1 MHPKRKQ
8 RLIVALV
15 IVVLSSVT
23 IGLITYALRGNINLF
38 YSPSEVAAG
47 EAPIDRQI
55 RVGGMVVEGS
65 IQRASDRLETRFDV
79 TDFVH
84 SVTVTYN
91 GILPDLFAE
100 GEGVVATGK
109 LGANGVVTA
118 SEVLAKHDENY
129 MPPEVAEALEKA
141 NAKGVCSDSRSR
153 PDSTYHCTVLIRTA
167 GYGPDGGGVARTAMG
182 DEFGAESCCWSLR
195 FSLNCVCLFDSR
207 FFAG

>member
-15 IVVLSSVT
+15 IVVLSSMT
-23 IGLITYALRGNINLF
+23 IGLITYALRGNITLF
-38 YSPSEVAAG
+38 YAPSQVAAG

-65 IQRASDRLETRFDV
+65 VQRASDRLETRFDV

-84 SVTVTYN
+84 SITVTYD

-109 LGANGVVTA
+109 LGSNGVVTA

-141 NAKGVCSDSRSR
+141 SAQGSEK
-153 PDSTYHCTVLIRTA
+153 
-167 GYGPDGGGVARTAMG
+167 
-182 DEFGAESCCWSLR
+182 
-195 FSLNCVCLFDSR
+195 
-207 FFAG
+207 